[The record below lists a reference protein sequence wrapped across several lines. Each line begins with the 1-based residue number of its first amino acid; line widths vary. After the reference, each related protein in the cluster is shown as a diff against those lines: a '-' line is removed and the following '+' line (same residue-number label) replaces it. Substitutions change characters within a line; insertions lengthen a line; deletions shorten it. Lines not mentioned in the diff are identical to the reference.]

1 LTISEDGSKT
11 AKFTDF
17 ERRKEQEQ
25 ENDILNALQTTG
37 HQTCVYS
44 NGLIA
49 GIRLEG
55 IPGTRG
61 VHVDIVHVLDLRV
74 AKFGRSN
81 LAMRAAVLES
91 INRGLKGILEDI
103 GIQDQLDDRSLL
115 TPWGRIQMIFLR
127 DTSGQKCSMI
137 HETRT
142 VYVITE
148 GARPVLDLSWLTDNT
163 RVIDVSELGLLRN
176 SDVRSLLPE
185 LKRSVGSEK
194 WTYLED
200 GLKRGW
206 FGVLSSLLIVVGLV
220 ATIWVL
226 LFDEG
231 NLLLPLI
238 ATVTSSLLSAF
249 LLIASRQHIGKF
261 QTMIQEEHEI
271 LQGIGDGSRILQ
283 SIRAN
288 EEKLKL
294 LGDLNFVVS
303 PLMAAAGS
311 YLQSQNID
319 GAVLSTCSVLD
330 ECVRLAPSGS
340 RSTKNT
346 LMSGDEGLSKFLGLF
361 ETLGS
366 EKAGEDLALAYVGL
380 TGHVSNPISYNEV
393 VQHTGTLNNHLFDSG
408 ALRPDIKDSLD
419 DILNERALE
428 EAAIELGRSLEE
440 DEAVSSTNPAGNE
453 MQDVA
458 SSNLDETRIDSQ
470 NTDILEMIKDADIGA
485 TNASETSETQIPQTG
500 AEIVDS
506 REHQRPVPFFDT
518 KSDEIAQTMLLKE
531 KNTPSSKDGAT

>member
-1 LTISEDGSKT
+1 MICKT
-11 AKFTDF
+11 VEFTDF

-25 ENDILNALQTTG
+25 EKDILNALQTTG

>member
-1 LTISEDGSKT
+1 LTIFEDGSKT
-11 AKFTDF
+11 VEFTDF

-25 ENDILNALQTTG
+25 EKDILNALQTTG

>member
-1 LTISEDGSKT
+1 MTISEDGSKT

>member
-1 LTISEDGSKT
+1 MTIFEDGSKT
-11 AKFTDF
+11 VEFTDF

-25 ENDILNALQTTG
+25 EKDILNALQTTG